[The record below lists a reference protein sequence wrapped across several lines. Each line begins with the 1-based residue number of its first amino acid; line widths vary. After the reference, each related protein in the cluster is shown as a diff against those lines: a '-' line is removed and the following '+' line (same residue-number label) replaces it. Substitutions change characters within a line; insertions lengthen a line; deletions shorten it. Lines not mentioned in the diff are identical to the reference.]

1 MRKRYLAFLFVAAT
15 AWAQSSAPVTPVP
28 PPASPHDRKIAAKE
42 FKEGVKCKKDGRN
55 DEAFRHFRHA
65 ADLDPRNIDYVTAR
79 EILRQVIVSDDIQRG
94 NEALLAKNQI
104 QAMGAFRAALDLDPA
119 NEFAKQR
126 LRDSLPEL
134 PRVEHAD
141 DVDQFAAA
149 REFHLQPNPGLHT
162 FKFRGNSR
170 QILEQVAQAYGL
182 TPVIDSSV
190 KTVTVRFEVGDV
202 DWPTAASLMAKMC
215 KVFWIPLTPKQVMFV
230 NDDPQNRRSF
240 ERMMLRTFYVPNAT
254 TSQELNDVAQSL
266 RVLFDI
272 RYLTLQPAKNSIVVR
287 APQPIM
293 DAATRFLEGL
303 STGRPQVLLD
313 IKAFEISRTAAQQI
327 GTDFPNKFTAFNVP
341 TEAQKLLGNQ
351 SVQDIINQLI
361 SSGQINQGSSS
372 AIAAL
377 IAQGLSGQSS
387 LFSQPFLI
395 FGGGITLSA
404 LTLPGTTFHL
414 NLNSSQISTLEHV
427 TLHASHGDTA
437 NFRIGSRYPIINASY
452 APIYSSSAINKVLQN
467 QTYIA
472 PIPSFNYEDLGILLK
487 TTPQIRPHDVALNFE
502 MEIRS
507 LGTTSVNGVPII
519 NNRQYSGSISADD
532 GESIV
537 IAGLLT
543 RTEQKNLTGLPLLS
557 RIPAL
562 GKLFSTEGTSTE
574 NTELLLVVTPHILRS
589 PEGRPSEIVLP
600 ATAPR

>member
-1 MRKRYLAFLFVAAT
+1 MRKGLLALLLVAAT
-15 AWAQSSAPVTPVP
+15 AWAQSSAPVTPVSS
-28 PPASPHDRKIAAKE
+28 PASPHDRKLAAKE
-42 FKEGVKCKKDGRN
+42 FKQGVSSQKDGHN
-55 DEAFRHFRHA
+55 NEAYRHFKRA
-65 ADLDPRNIDYVTAR
+65 ADLDPRNVDYVTAR
-79 EILRQVIVSDDIQRG
+79 EVLRQVVVYDDIQRG
-94 NEALLAKNQI
+94 NGALLAKNQI
-104 QAMGAFRAALDLDPA
+104 EAMGAFRAALDLDPS

-141 DVDQFAAA
+141 DVDAYAAS
-149 REFHLQPNPGLHT
+149 REFHLQPNPGVHT
-162 FKFRGNSR
+162 FKFRGSSR

-190 KTVTVRFEVGDV
+190 KTANVRFEVGDV

-215 KVFWIPLTPKQVMFV
+215 KVFWIALTPKQVMFI
-230 NDDPQNRRSF
+230 NDDPQNRRDF
-240 ERMMLRTFYVPNAT
+240 QRMTLRTFYVPGAT

-272 RYLTLQPAKNSIVVR
+272 RYLTLQPGNNTIVVR

-313 IKAFEISRTAAQQI
+313 IKAYEVSHTAAQQI
-327 GTDFPNKFTAFNVP
+327 GTDFPNQFTAFNVP

-361 SSGQINQGSSS
+361 SSGQINQATSS
-372 AIAAL
+372 AVAAL
-377 IAQGLSGQSS
+377 IAQGLGGQSS
-387 LFSQPFLI
+387 LFSQPFLL

-427 TLHASHGDTA
+427 TLHAAHGDAA
-437 NFRIGSRYPIINASY
+437 NFRIGTRYPIINASY
-452 APIYSSSAINKVLQN
+452 APIYSSSAINKVLAN
-467 QTYIA
+467 GSYIA
-472 PIPSFNYEDLGILLK
+472 PVPSFNYEDLGIILK
-487 TTPQIRPHDVALNFE
+487 TTPQIRPHDIALNFD

-507 LGTTSVNGVPII
+507 LGTTSVNGIPII
-519 NNRQYSGSISADD
+519 NNRQYTGSISAAD

-543 RTEQKNLTGLPLLS
+543 RTEQKNLTGIPLLAS
-557 RIPAL
+557 IPIL
-562 GKLFSTEGTSTE
+562 GKLFSTESTSIE
-574 NTELLLVVTPHILRS
+574 NTELLIVVTPHILRS
-589 PEGRPSEIVLP
+589 RDNVPSEIVLP
-600 ATAPR
+600 ATAPH